1 MSTHRNPGVSIY
13 NLDRFSGIPPPSP
26 NSALA
31 GLNDL
36 AEEQNLD
43 TAEANYA
50 LAALNSTAAE

>member
-1 MSTHRNPGVSIY
+1 MSIPSNPGNV
-13 NLDRFSGIPPPSP
+13 NLRTSWLFQTFLLPHK

-36 AEEQNLD
+36 AGEQKPD

-50 LAALNSTAAE
+50 GAASDHAS